1 MTINI
6 NSNVTNIN
14 TEFDVNGKE
23 TKSILNKLASRI
35 SNIKNS
41 IANFFRTQETKSED
55 IYNVDLIK
63 IRNEKKDK
71 DNILKEREDLT
82 KLHIGNRRKNNKFNE
97 IVVRSQKNI
106 EQISAESD
114 TDSSIKEDNGYF
126 LKKGKDFNI
135 DELLQSNNNME
146 ITERNM
152 NFSSFKK
159 IESINN
165 SN

>member
-55 IYNVDLIK
+55 IYNISLAQIT
-63 IRNEKKDK
+63 NEKKDK

-82 KLHIGNRRKNNKFNE
+82 KLHIGNRGKNNKFNE

-114 TDSSIKEDNGYF
+114 TNSSIKEDNGYF

-135 DELLQSNNNME
+135 EELLQSNNNME